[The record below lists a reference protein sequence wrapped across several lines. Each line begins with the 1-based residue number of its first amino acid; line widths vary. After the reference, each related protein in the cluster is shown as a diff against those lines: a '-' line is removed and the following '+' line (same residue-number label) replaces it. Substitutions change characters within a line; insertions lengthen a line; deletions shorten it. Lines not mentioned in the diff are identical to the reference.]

1 MRPDF
6 GETTRV
12 WVNQPYF
19 IFRSRQRVHPAATGV
34 RDASSNRR
42 RSQRFRPAGRHRSM
56 TPVTTA
62 RAWPPHLE
70 TRVFFEAPVPRVSDA
85 SVFET
90 VRFTGAT
97 RCFCFSASRALRRR
111 SGNSPTRCYPRNLA
125 DFDSRTVAPW
135 KRRPAPTRFFTG
147 KKELTLQTA
156 KVKRSRNTTFDVS
169 AFSSRKHPPS
179 RRRRE
184 AHAAFPARAAAE
196 RRAPTREDAVLR

>member
-62 RAWPPHLE
+62 RAWPPH
-70 TRVFFEAPVPRVSDA
+70 P
-85 SVFET
+85 
-90 VRFTGAT
+90 
-97 RCFCFSASRALRRR
+97 SASRRASSSRHPCRVSPTPRSLRRSVSR
-111 SGNSPTRCYPRNLA
+111 ARHAASASPRVARFGDARETRQRVVIREIKRISTA
-125 DFDSRTVAPW
+125 APW
-135 KRRPAPTRFFTG
+135 LLGNADPRPRAFLRERKNSHYRLRR
-147 KKELTLQTA
+147 
-156 KVKRSRNTTFDVS
+156 
-169 AFSSRKHPPS
+169 
-179 RRRRE
+179 
-184 AHAAFPARAAAE
+184 
-196 RRAPTREDAVLR
+196 

>member
-1 MRPDF
+1 MGQPTIFYIPLPAKSSPCGDGGPR
-6 GETTRV
+6 RV
-12 WVNQPYF
+12 LEPPPF
-19 IFRSRQRVHPAATGV
+19 TAFSSRRATQIDDTGDNGSRLAA
-34 RDASSNRR
+34 S
-42 RSQRFRPAGRHRSM
+42 
-56 TPVTTA
+56 PVCF
-62 RAWPPHLE
+62 E